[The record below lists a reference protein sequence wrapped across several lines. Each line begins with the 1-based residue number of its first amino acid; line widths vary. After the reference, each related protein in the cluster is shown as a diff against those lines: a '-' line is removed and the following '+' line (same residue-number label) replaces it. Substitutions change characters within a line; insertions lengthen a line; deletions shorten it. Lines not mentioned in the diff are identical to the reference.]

1 MAKKRIGIDA
11 LFQSSVP
18 KADPSIVDAPEVAIA
33 PLALRE
39 TAEDGQVQSEISV
52 DLLSPGRHQPRVTF
66 DAASLRDLTESIR
79 VHGVLQ
85 PILVRRS
92 ALQSNSMDHE
102 YEIIAGERRWRAAQ
116 AAGLVT
122 VPVRV
127 IDLDDVNVRT
137 VAMVENLQRDDL
149 NVLEE
154 AEGYL
159 DLLGDKIRTNPE
171 LNAYGDSDRPHI
183 GAIRLL
189 RALNNRLAGNSKDD
203 AVLRLEPLVAEVFN
217 RVGRIT
223 WQSFVSHRLP
233 LLSLPDE
240 LLEALRSGKI
250 TYSKARAIGRLT
262 AERLGST
269 EDRAR
274 TLRLDLIDRAGAG
287 GLSVRALQA
296 EVLKLIGDDSPPSE
310 QVTERTSTTVES
322 TRSFQRGSSSLD
334 VKFSDLVE
342 RLESTRVEDY
352 GPARRTEISAAIDNL
367 LRVL

>member
-18 KADPSIVDAPEVAIA
+18 AADPALAAEAALLDSTGLEGIPKFELAVDSLV
-33 PLALRE
+33 
-39 TAEDGQVQSEISV
+39 
-52 DLLSPGRHQPRVTF
+52 PGRHQPRVTF
-66 DAASLRDLTESIR
+66 DAAALRDLTESVR

-85 PILVRRS
+85 PILVRLIDDS
-92 ALQSNSMDHE
+92 SNE
-102 YEIIAGERRWRAAQ
+102 YEIVAGERRWRAAQ
-116 AAGLVT
+116 AAGLSE

-127 IDLDDVNVRT
+127 ISLDDVGVRT
-137 VAMVENLQRDDL
+137 VAMVENLQREDL

-159 DLLGDKIRTNPE
+159 DLL
-171 LNAYGDSDRPHI
+171 ADRMRSGVEFESYVDVESPQT

-203 AVLRLEPLVAEVFN
+203 AVLRLEPAVAEVFS

-233 LLSLPDE
+233 LLSLPSE
-240 LLEALRSGKI
+240 LLDALRSGRL

-262 AERLGST
+262 AERLGGD
-269 EDRAR
+269 EDNARAM
-274 TLRLDLIDRAGAG
+274 RLDLIERAGPG

-296 EVLKLIGDDSPPSE
+296 EVRKLTGEPASNSQ
-310 QVTERTSTTVES
+310 QVTERSSTTVES
-322 TRSFQRGSSSLD
+322 VKTFQRGSSTLD
-334 VKFSDLVE
+334 GKIVDLID
-342 RLESTRVEDY
+342 RLESTNLEDY
-352 GPARRTEISAAIDNL
+352 GPARRTEISSAIDAL
-367 LRVL
+367 LRAL

>member
-1 MAKKRIGIDA
+1 MAKKRLGIDA

-18 KADPSIVDAPEVAIA
+18 TADPARDAE
-33 PLALRE
+33 LATSHAHELPVE
-39 TAEDGQVQSEISV
+39 
-52 DLLSPGRHQPRVTF
+52 LLKPGRHQPRVTF
-66 DAASLRDLTESIR
+66 DAASLRELTESVK

-85 PILVRRS
+85 PILVRRLPES
-92 ALQSNSMDHE
+92 PRE
-102 YEIIAGERRWRAAQ
+102 FEIVAGERRWRAAQ
-116 AAGLVT
+116 SAGLAS

-127 IDLDDVNVRT
+127 IELDDVSVRT
-137 VAMVENLQRDDL
+137 VAMVENLQREDL

-159 DLLGDKIRTNPE
+159 DLLADRIGSDSELAAYEDKE
-171 LNAYGDSDRPHI
+171 RPHV

-203 AVLRLEPLVAEVFN
+203 AVLRLEPVVADVFN

-240 LLEALRSGKI
+240 LLDALRTGKL

-262 AERLGST
+262 ADRLNGD
-269 EDRAR
+269 EDEAR
-274 TLRLDLIDRAGAG
+274 SLRLDLVERAKPG

-296 EVLKLIGDDSPPSE
+296 EVLKLVGDTSAKPE
-310 QVTERTSTTVES
+310 QVTERSTTTVES
-322 TRSFQRGSSSLD
+322 VRTFQRGSTSLD
-334 VKFSDLVE
+334 AKISDLVD
-342 RLESTRVEDY
+342 RLESTNVEDY
-352 GPARRTEISAAIDNL
+352 GPARRTEISAAIDAL
-367 LRVL
+367 LRSL